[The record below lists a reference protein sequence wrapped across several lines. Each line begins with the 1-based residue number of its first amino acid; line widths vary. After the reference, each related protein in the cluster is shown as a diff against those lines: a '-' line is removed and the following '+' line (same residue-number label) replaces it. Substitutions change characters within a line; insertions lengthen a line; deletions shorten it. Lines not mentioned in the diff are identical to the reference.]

1 MGLALLFYVTATLV
15 SGVAEGV
22 TRLMNERSKMLW
34 ATLKRLLQSSGAV
47 GTLGV
52 PLMVR
57 SVLRLGDARPTFGP
71 VQGQI
76 KADDVV
82 AKLKELASAPS
93 VRGVDYVTDGRT
105 KVANIP
111 GKIFAAALL
120 EIATAKESGQS
131 IQEKLVT
138 IADHYASS
146 PLGDYLRSLAENA
159 GDDLD
164 SVTNQISLCFD
175 AQMVRVSQTYRKNI
189 KRVLA
194 GLGLVVALACNIDTI
209 QVAHGLTT
217 NANLRQVV
225 VATAGKVDPDTQ
237 CDIAEK
243 DPTVKTL
250 KCGLQD
256 LGTFTVTG
264 VVIPTT
270 DGWVNR
276 LQMAWARET
285 AVMHVLGLALT
296 TGAVALGG
304 PMWFDFLMLLTGRKR
319 SG

>member
-1 MGLALLFYVTATLV
+1 
-15 SGVAEGV
+15 
-22 TRLMNERSKMLW
+22 MLW
-34 ATLKRLLQSSGAV
+34 ATLERLLQSSSGV

-52 PLMVR
+52 PLMLR
-57 SVLRLGDARPTFGP
+57 SVLRIGDMRPTFGP
-71 VQGQI
+71 VQGQM
-76 KADDVV
+76 AATDVG
-82 AKLKELASAPS
+82 ARLKELASAPS
-93 VRGVDYVTDGRT
+93 VRAVDYVTDGRT

-120 EIATAKESGQS
+120 EIATDKASGQS
-131 IQEKLVT
+131 IKGKLVT
-138 IADHYASS
+138 MADHYASS

-164 SVTNQISLCFD
+164 SVTNQISVWFD

-189 KRVLA
+189 KYVLA
-194 GLGLVVALACNIDTI
+194 LLGLLVALACNIDTI

-225 VATAGKVDPDTQ
+225 VATAGMVDPNTQ
-237 CDIAEK
+237 CAITEA
-243 DPTVKTL
+243 DPTLKTL
-250 KCGLQD
+250 RCGLQD
-256 LGTFTVTG
+256 LGTFTMTG

-270 DGWVNR
+270 DGWLKR
-276 LQMAWARET
+276 WQASWTRDT
-285 AVMHVLGLALT
+285 AVAHVLGLALT

-304 PMWFDFLMLLTGRKR
+304 PMWFDFLMLLTGRKH